1 MFESERILQLR
12 DAVGQRPWN
21 EVSLEEL
28 ARAAGISRMT
38 LHRHGVGRDEILTAL
53 GELLASEHSQAAL
66 PALTSLAPAPQ
77 RLAMALRAK
86 LEVDERYLGLME
98 ALQHQLPAVYHE
110 QGDGEVLTRGP
121 FIDGIKRILQDGA
134 VEGTLAAQDNLDEA
148 ATLIF
153 NATGWTYR
161 EMRNGHRWPPQKARE
176 RVVELLMH
184 GVMA

>member
-1 MFESERILQLR
+1 MLESERILQLR
-12 DAVGQRPWN
+12 DAVGRRPWN
-21 EVSLEEL
+21 DVSLEEL
-28 ARAAGISRMT
+28 AQAAGVSRMT
-38 LHRHGVGRDEILTAL
+38 LHRHGVGRDEILAAL
-53 GELLASEHSQAAL
+53 GELLEHEHSHAAI
-66 PALTSLAPAPQ
+66 PALTSLAPAPE

-98 ALQHQLPAVYHE
+98 ALQHQLPAIYHE

-121 FIDGIKRILQDGA
+121 FTDGIKRILQDGA
-134 VEGTLAAQDNLDEA
+134 AEGTLAQQDNLDEA

-161 EMRNGHRWPPQKARE
+161 EMRTGHRWPPAKARE
-176 RVVELLMH
+176 SVVQLLLK